1 MWMSVWRI
9 MVVVNRS
16 VWIRK
21 VPSPVY
27 VNQDTDLPPTIGG
40 VSVSTKSPNPYNSES
55 PPTTK
60 PQQVALPPNSNNMYP
75 TIYAKQQEVYLQ
87 VPRPTQLTSTPLSN
101 SNSKY
106 HLTTTST
113 QLPYPNNKYPITS
126 TTANNWTH
134 ANPLKL
140 YIFMKYHLDIQDSIQ
155 YIVLQ

>member
-1 MWMSVWRI
+1 
-9 MVVVNRS
+9 
-16 VWIRK
+16 
-21 VPSPVY
+21 
-27 VNQDTDLPPTIGG
+27 
-40 VSVSTKSPNPYNSES
+40 
-55 PPTTK
+55 
-60 PQQVALPPNSNNMYP
+60 MYP

-87 VPRPTQLTSTPLSN
+87 VPRPTQLTSTQLSN

-113 QLPYPNNKYPITS
+113 QLPYPNNKYPTTS

>member
-1 MWMSVWRI
+1 
-9 MVVVNRS
+9 
-16 VWIRK
+16 
-21 VPSPVY
+21 
-27 VNQDTDLPPTIGG
+27 
-40 VSVSTKSPNPYNSES
+40 
-55 PPTTK
+55 
-60 PQQVALPPNSNNMYP
+60 MYP

-113 QLPYPNNKYPITS
+113 QLPYPNNKYPNNKYPNNKYPTTS
-126 TTANNWTH
+126 TTENNWTH
-134 ANPLKL
+134 SNPLKL

>member
-1 MWMSVWRI
+1 
-9 MVVVNRS
+9 
-16 VWIRK
+16 
-21 VPSPVY
+21 
-27 VNQDTDLPPTIGG
+27 
-40 VSVSTKSPNPYNSES
+40 
-55 PPTTK
+55 
-60 PQQVALPPNSNNMYP
+60 MYP

-113 QLPYPNNKYPITS
+113 QLPYPNNKYPTTS
-126 TTANNWTH
+126 TTENNWTH
-134 ANPLKL
+134 SNPLKL

>member
-1 MWMSVWRI
+1 
-9 MVVVNRS
+9 
-16 VWIRK
+16 
-21 VPSPVY
+21 
-27 VNQDTDLPPTIGG
+27 
-40 VSVSTKSPNPYNSES
+40 
-55 PPTTK
+55 
-60 PQQVALPPNSNNMYP
+60 MYL

-113 QLPYPNNKYPITS
+113 QLPYPNNKYPNNKYPTTS

-140 YIFMKYHLDIQDSIQ
+140 YIFMKYHLDIHDSIQ
-155 YIVLQ
+155 YIV